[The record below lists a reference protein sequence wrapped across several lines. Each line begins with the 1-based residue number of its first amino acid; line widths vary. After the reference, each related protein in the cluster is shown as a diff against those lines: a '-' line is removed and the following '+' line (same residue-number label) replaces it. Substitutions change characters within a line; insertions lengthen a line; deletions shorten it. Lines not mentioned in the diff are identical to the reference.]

1 MRNSTPFRSQADSG
15 SASLLR
21 SPYDGVGR
29 AFGRAMVSQMQPR
42 MLLALLLPFAAAL
55 IAMLFFARFL
65 WGPVTDWLNVFA
77 TQSDLVSEVDGW
89 MLSAGLFSLTAY
101 VVHIMV
107 FVIMVT
113 VGSSIGL
120 LIAAVLVMPMVVGH
134 VARTDYPQLQRQG
147 KQVFVSSLMNSV
159 KVIAVFSVGWLVTL
173 PLWLIP
179 PVAVLLHVFWWAYA
193 FTHMLRFDALV
204 EHATREERAQII
216 SRTRGGG
223 WAIGVVCALI
233 NLIPLTWI
241 VLPVFTSLVYAHH
254 GLDALDM
261 LRRQRPVPLP
271 ANSDL

>member
-1 MRNSTPFRSQADSG
+1 MQNSTPFRSHSDSAPSGQAP
-15 SASLLR
+15 

-65 WGPVTDWLNVFA
+65 WGPVSDWLNMFVM
-77 TQSDLVSEVDGW
+77 QSELVSDMESW
-89 MLSAGLFSLTAY
+89 MLGVGLFSLTVY
-101 VVHIMV
+101 IVHILV

-113 VGSSIGL
+113 AGSSIGL

-134 VARTDYPQLQRQG
+134 VARTDYPQLERRG
-147 KQVFVSSLMNSV
+147 RQVFISSLLNSL
-159 KVIAVFSVGWLVTL
+159 KVIIVFIVGWVVTL
-173 PLWLIP
+173 PFWLIP
-179 PVAVLLHVFWWAYA
+179 PVAVLLHIFWWAYA

-204 EHATREERAQII
+204 EHATEQERASVIA
-216 SRTRGGG
+216 RTRGGG
-223 WAIGVVCALI
+223 WAIGVICAMI

-254 GLDALDM
+254 GLDALVRE
-261 LRRQRPVPLP
+261 RRNSPLLLP
-271 ANSDL
+271 ANPDL